1 MTNQMS
7 AEDRAA
13 IDAIKARLR
22 AEGHVTARSS
32 DEDIVFLVAGAE
44 GTVGHALPGLREELT
59 ALRRQ
64 LLTDIR
70 IEDL

>member
-13 IDAIKARLR
+13 VDAIKARLR

-32 DEDIVFLVAGAE
+32 DEDIAFLVAGAE
-44 GTVGHALPGLREELT
+44 GTVGHPLPGLEAALT
-59 ALRRQ
+59 ELRRQ
-64 LLTDIR
+64 LLTTISV
-70 IEDL
+70 EDL